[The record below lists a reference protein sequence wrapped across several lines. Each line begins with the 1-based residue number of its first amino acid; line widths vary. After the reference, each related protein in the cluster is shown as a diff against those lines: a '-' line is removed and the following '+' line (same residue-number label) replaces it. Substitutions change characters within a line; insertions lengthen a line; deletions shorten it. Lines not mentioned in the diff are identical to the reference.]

1 MKLTD
6 YLTKRTDDEVRLRA
20 LHGYFLGTKAGM
32 FGENAEHWTG
42 PRLDTA
48 DPDYTNSLE
57 RIKQNYLV
65 HNLLASVLT
74 THVSAVVGRE
84 IDWQLKPENAEAS
97 TALTDWYYRL
107 RVQETLQDACRTLLW
122 ATREDDETASILRFS
137 VPAKA
142 LDERGQTLADGLGP
156 VLEEAV
162 RLYHPKPGTAGM
174 IRDDDGEQ
182 IAGWYAYSVLDPDT
196 KQQEARLELVA
207 LDTTFASEEWD
218 REDGVQ
224 TRTGETVIQ
233 IRGGLDHA
241 DIISE
246 VSYPLDGNLTIFE
259 LSRRPLITEDVIS
272 QQDGLNTQWT
282 YLNRHSSASA
292 FLERVILN
300 GMPPGAWVDATSHL
314 ETEGLPQRMTKEGV
328 KQVYVRASYITGP
341 GTTSYV
347 GGIPLP
353 DGTYTNPSIQFRDLS
368 STEPLLANIKAH
380 REAILELTNQQHR
393 LILGDATSS
402 GVSRKQAVQDF
413 VASLTPTETQ
423 VKLAVAWLL
432 KTALMLAAHLDGS
445 NTAYAATEVDAK
457 VTLWAADP
465 TPEEKRMVMELVKAG
480 LLTTEEGMRQ
490 VGVQDTAA
498 ALALV
503 QAEADERHR
512 RAMELMQQRTPVES
526 GKVEVAT

>member
-6 YLTKRTDDEVRLRA
+6 YLTKRTTDEVRLRA
-20 LHGYFLGTKAGM
+20 LHLYFLGTKVGM
-32 FGENAEHWTG
+32 FGEDAEHWTG

-74 THVSAVVGRE
+74 THVNAVVGRE
-84 IDWQLKPENAEAS
+84 IDWQLKPENTEAS
-97 TALTDWYYRL
+97 QALTDWYYRL

-142 LDERGQTLADGLGP
+142 LNERGQTLVNGLGP
-156 VLEEAV
+156 VLEDAV

-182 IAGWYAYSVLDPDT
+182 IAGWYAYSVLNPDT
-196 KQQEARLELVA
+196 KQEEARLELVA
-207 LDTTFASEEWD
+207 LDTTFSAQEWE

-224 TRTGETVIQ
+224 TATGETVIQ
-233 IRGGLDHA
+233 IRGGHDHNT
-241 DIISE
+241 IISE

-259 LSRRPLITEDVIS
+259 CSRRPLITEDVIS

-300 GMPPGAWVDATSHL
+300 GMPPGAWVDAASHPD
-314 ETEGLPQRMTKEGV
+314 TEGLRERTTKEGV
-328 KQVYVRASYITGP
+328 KQVYVRAPYVTGAGQTGYI
-341 GTTSYV
+341 

-353 DGTYTNPSIQFRDLS
+353 DGTYTNPSIQFRELS

-445 NTAYAATEVDAK
+445 NAAYAATEVDAK

-465 TPEEKRMVMELVKAG
+465 TPDEQQMSIELHEAG
-480 LLTTEEGMRQ
+480 LLTQEEAMRR
-490 VGVQDTAA
+490 VGIQDTAA
-498 ALALV
+498 ALVLV
-503 QAEADERHR
+503 QAEAEAKFKR
-512 RAMELMQQRTPVES
+512 QQKLFALRQPQEI
-526 GKVEVAT
+526 VEVVAT